1 MSRFGKLPVIMPE
14 GVQIQLDGNRVVV
27 KGSKGELSREF
38 PKTVVVKQ
46 SDQGLIVEMKKET
59 RQAKADQGTT
69 RAHIGNMAKGVSE
82 GWSRELEIIGTGYRA
97 EMKGQDLNLIIG
109 YSHPVLIKAPQGI
122 TFAIEKNKVTVS
134 GIDKDVVGQT
144 AALVRAVR
152 EPEPYKGK
160 GIKYIDEIIRRKA
173 GKQAAKTA

>member
-14 GVQIQLDGNRVVV
+14 GAQIQFDGNRVVV
-27 KGSKGELSREF
+27 KGPKGELSREF
-38 PKTVVVKQ
+38 PKTVAVKQ
-46 SDQGLIVEMKKET
+46 SDEGILVEIKKET

-69 RAHIGNMAKGVSE
+69 RAHIGNMTKGVTE

-122 TFAIEKNKVTVS
+122 TFAIEKNKITVS